1 MSHWFQPLPPKVSGP
16 ARDHPNRRWRP
27 LYLDHATCAMT
38 HVSGT
43 SRHVNRPA
51 NVSHARSSA
60 PAMTH
65 IGWDRTAIGHR
76 SAELCDMGG
85 GSVINL
91 LDGAEDHRRG
101 ALDRPAHQVPWAVA
115 VMSQQVKTL
124 ASTYGAG
131 SNSELRTSA
140 SPRSSASMIAQEWC
154 ATSRHSMSSAC
165 WASRRYRA
173 PSSWCRPVVASL
185 GA

>member
-91 LDGAEDHRRG
+91 LDGAEDQRRG

-115 VMSQQVKTL
+115 VMYLGESPLDRHDLAVRAGGHVTASQN
-124 ASTYGAG
+124 AG
-131 SNSELRTSA
+131 QHVRRRIELGTQDIGESA
-140 SPRSSASMIAQEWC
+140 FVGFDDRAGVVCDQSA
-154 ATSRHSMSSAC
+154 
-165 WASRRYRA
+165 
-173 PSSWCRPVVASL
+173 
-185 GA
+185 